1 MSKRKKIK
9 VIERKLGRERAW
21 GLSYKGDNLIE
32 IDSRL
37 KGKKKLLIIVH
48 ELLHQAL
55 MDENNEKEIHRVAII
70 ISNGLWGQNYRRVDQ

>member
-70 ISNGLWGQNYRRVDQ
+70 ISNGLLAQNYPPIYQ